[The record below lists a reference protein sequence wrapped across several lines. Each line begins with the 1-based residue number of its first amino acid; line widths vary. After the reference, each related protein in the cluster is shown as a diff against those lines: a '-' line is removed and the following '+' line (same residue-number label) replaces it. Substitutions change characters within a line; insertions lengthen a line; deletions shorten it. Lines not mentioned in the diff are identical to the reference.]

1 MKYDKPD
8 LSLSRYHVAEVKSK
22 YQPYTIDGAAGLVS
36 DGLMQ
41 AIERA
46 AISYNCDIE
55 DLTMADLWGYLVAYS
70 EDVQPKK
77 NRLRGLSLVEKQR

>member
-1 MKYDKPD
+1 MKYDEPD
-8 LSLSRYHVAEVKSK
+8 LNLSRYHVPEVRSK
-22 YQPYTIDGAAGLVS
+22 YQPYTIDGAKGLVS
-36 DGLMQ
+36 DGLLE
-41 AIERA
+41 AIEKA

-70 EDVQPKK
+70 EDVQPQK

>member
-8 LSLSRYHVAEVKSK
+8 LSLSRYHVPEVRSK
-22 YQPYTIDGAAGLVS
+22 YQPYTIDGAKGLVS
-36 DGLMQ
+36 DGLLE
-41 AIERA
+41 AIEKA

-55 DLTMADLWGYLVAYS
+55 NLTMADLWEYLVAYS
-70 EDVQPKK
+70 EDVQPQK

>member
-8 LSLSRYHVAEVKSK
+8 LSLSRYHVPEVKSK

-41 AIERA
+41 AIERT

-55 DLTMADLWGYLVAYS
+55 DLTMADLWEYLVAYS
-70 EDVQPKK
+70 EDVQPQK

>member
-8 LSLSRYHVAEVKSK
+8 LSLSRYHVPEVRNK
-22 YQPYTIDGAAGLVS
+22 YQPYTIDGAKGLVS
-36 DGLMQ
+36 DGLLET
-41 AIERA
+41 IEKA

-70 EDVQPKK
+70 EDVQPQK

>member
-8 LSLSRYHVAEVKSK
+8 LSLSRYHVPEIRSK

-36 DGLMQ
+36 DGLLE
-41 AIERA
+41 AIEKA
-46 AISYNCDIE
+46 AISYNCHIE
-55 DLTMADLWGYLVAYS
+55 DLTMADLWEYLVAYS
-70 EDVQPKK
+70 EDVQPQK

>member
-8 LSLSRYHVAEVKSK
+8 LSLSRYHVPEVRTK

-36 DGLMQ
+36 DGLLD

-77 NRLRGLSLVEKQR
+77 NRLRGLSLVETQQ

>member
-8 LSLSRYHVAEVKSK
+8 LSLSRYHVPEVKNK
-22 YQPYTIDGAAGLVS
+22 YQPYTIDGAKGLVS
-36 DGLMQ
+36 DGLLD
-41 AIERA
+41 AIEKA

-55 DLTMADLWGYLVAYS
+55 DLTMVDLWEYLVAS
-70 EDVQPKK
+70 AEDAQPQK

>member
-8 LSLSRYHVAEVKSK
+8 LSLSRYHVPEVRSK

-36 DGLMQ
+36 DGLLD
-41 AIERA
+41 AIEKA

-55 DLTMADLWGYLVAYS
+55 DLTMADLWEYLVAYS
-70 EDVQPKK
+70 EDVQPQK